1 MAYMDLRDLRIDILL
16 YHKAKLTLLL
26 APIRGGHK
34 TKASV
39 FSLCYL
45 DVLVK
50 LPDVL
55 VKLSNV
61 LVKPPDV
68 LVLEERILTRD

>member
-1 MAYMDLRDLRIDILL
+1 
-16 YHKAKLTLLL
+16 LTLLL

-34 TKASV
+34 TRALV
-39 FSLCYL
+39 FSLCHL

-50 LPDVL
+50 LP
-55 VKLSNV
+55 NV

-68 LVLEERILTRD
+68 LVKPLDVLGLERES